1 MQLAARTARIAM
13 SPTMKVTADALKLKA
28 QGVDIVDFGAGEPTA
43 NAAALRAVLNGAPGA
58 FRDIVLMNAAAA
70 LVIADRAKDLR
81 EGVAMATAAIDSGK
95 ARAALARLIEITH
108 EPPPPEPEADDK
120 PAKTK

>member
-1 MQLAARTARIAM
+1 MTH
-13 SPTMKVTADALKLKA
+13 SFPTRRSSYLLK
-28 QGVDIVDFGAGEPTA
+28 GDEPTG
-43 NAAALRAVLNGAPGA
+43 NAAALRSVLNGAPGA

-81 EGVAMATAAIDSGK
+81 EGVAMAAAAIDGGK

-108 EPPPPEPEADDK
+108 EPPPAAPDADDK
-120 PAKTK
+120 AETTT